1 VEGSSFGWW
10 SIIPPLLTIVLAI
23 STRRVVPA
31 LLLGIVAGTLIL
43 NFVPK
48 TTPQTEPTNT
58 SVASAADSGTTL
70 PTAPPTTPAPSTETV
85 IPATTTST
93 ETKAAEPT
101 LPTTTTEKATAWL
114 VDLFENHLWYN
125 LADGDHLRVL
135 AFTILLGMQIA
146 LIHACGGMEAIVSWL
161 APLAR
166 GRRSGQVLTYV
177 LGLII
182 FIDDYANTLL
192 LGSTMRPVT
201 DRLRISREKLSFIV
215 DSTAAPVSGLA
226 LVSTWVATEI
236 SAISSGFEQVG
247 QDIGGQSF
255 SIFVETIPSR
265 FYVIFMLIFVFLVAI
280 MNRDFGSMLTAER
293 KALIDPPGKPKNTSD
308 YIEAKKGNVWYAFL
322 PIGITVFMVFTL
334 LIQTGLAG
342 SDPAEL
348 NSLDGWRY
356 WATLF
361 GNGNSYIALLYGSL
375 AGLITIILMSQAGRL
390 LNVSEL
396 EKSLISGFLHVLPA
410 LVILWLAWTLS
421 RLAGKDFLGTG
432 SYLADMIKG
441 NIPLALM
448 PTITFVL
455 ACGIAFSTG
464 TSWGTMSLVIP
475 LTIQTLWEML
485 NNLEPA
491 ARIHDPIMIACIGSV
506 LAGAIFGDHCSPI
519 SDTTVLSARASDCDL
534 IAHTRTQMPYALTVA
549 GISIL
554 CGTLPIGFG
563 APAWLLLILGTVAM
577 IAVVLLVGQK
587 VETQTEN

>member
-1 VEGSSFGWW
+1 MEAGSPFGWW
-10 SIIPPLLTIVLAI
+10 SIIPPLLTIILAI

-31 LLLGIVAGTLIL
+31 LLLGIIAGTLIF

-48 TTPQTEPTNT
+48 AIPSPEPT
-58 SVASAADSGTTL
+58 SVAAAS
-70 PTAPPTTPAPSTETV
+70 TATAAAPV
-85 IPATTTST
+85 ATS
-93 ETKAAEPT
+93 AEPAAPDT
-101 LPTTTTEKATAWL
+101 LTAKATAWL
-114 VDLFENHLWYN
+114 VDLFENHLWHN

-161 APLAR
+161 SPLAR

-247 QDIGGQSF
+247 QDIGGQAF
-255 SIFVETIPSR
+255 SLFVETIPSR
-265 FYVIFMLIFVFLVAI
+265 FYVIFMLIFVFLVAF

-293 KALIDPPGKPKNTSD
+293 KALIDPPGKDKNPSNHV
-308 YIEAKKGNVWYAFL
+308 EAKKGNVWYAFL

-342 SDPAEL
+342 SDSAEL
-348 NSLDGWRY
+348 SALTGWRY

-375 AGLITIILMSQAGRL
+375 AGLTTIVLMSQASRI
-390 LNVSEL
+390 LNLAEL

-432 SYLADMIKG
+432 SYLAELIKG

-485 NNLEPA
+485 NTLEPA
-491 ARIHDPIMIACIGSV
+491 TRIHDPIMVACIGSV

-534 IAHTRTQMPYALTVA
+534 IAHTRTQMPYALAV
-549 GISIL
+549 GLVSIL

-577 IAVVLLVGQK
+577 IAIVLLVGKK
-587 VETQTEN
+587 VEEQPQT

>member
-1 VEGSSFGWW
+1 MEGSPFGWW
-10 SIIPPLLTIVLAI
+10 SIVPPLLTIILAI

-31 LLLGIVAGTLIL
+31 LLLGIIAGTLIF
-43 NFVPK
+43 NFVPQVTLPK
-48 TTPQTEPTNT
+48 
-58 SVASAADSGTTL
+58 SADVAAAVGTT
-70 PTAPPTTPAPSTETV
+70 TETPAPTTV
-85 IPATTTST
+85 SAKT
-93 ETKAAEPT
+93 AA
-101 LPTTTTEKATAWL
+101 WV
-114 VDLFENHLWYN
+114 VDLFEGHLWHN

-135 AFTILLGMQIA
+135 VFTMLLGMQIA
-146 LIHACGGMEAIVSWL
+146 LIHSCGGMEAIVNWL

-166 GRRSGQVLTYV
+166 SRRSGQILTYV
-177 LGLII
+177 MGLII

-192 LGSTMRPVT
+192 LGSTMRPIT
-201 DRLRISREKLSFIV
+201 DRLKISREKLSFIV

-236 SAISSGFEQVG
+236 SAISSGFKNVG
-247 QDIGGQSF
+247 QDIGGESF
-255 SIFVETIPSR
+255 SIFVATIPSR
-265 FYVIFMLIFVFLVAI
+265 FYVIFMLIFVFLIAFLK
-280 MNRDFGSMLTAER
+280 RDFGSMLTAER
-293 KALIDPPGKPKNTSD
+293 KALTHPPGKPLASGEHHE
-308 YIEAKKGNVWYAFL
+308 IKKGNVWYAFL
-322 PIGITVFMVFTL
+322 PIGITIILVFTL

-342 SDPAEL
+342 SDPKDL
-348 NSLDGWRY
+348 DSLTGWRY

-375 AGLITIILMSQAGRL
+375 AGLVTIILMSQIGRL
-390 LNVSEL
+390 LNVAEL
-396 EKSLISGFLHVLPA
+396 QKGLISGFLHVLPA

-432 SYLADMIKG
+432 SHLAEMIKG
-441 NIPLALM
+441 SIPLALM

-475 LTIQTLWEML
+475 LTIQTLWAMFGDMET
-485 NNLEPA
+485 A
-491 ARIHDPIMIACIGSV
+491 AKIHDPIMIACIGSV

-587 VETQTEN
+587 VETQTEK

>member
-1 VEGSSFGWW
+1 VEGSPFGWW
-10 SIIPPLLTIVLAI
+10 SIVPPLLTIILAI

-31 LLLGIVAGTLIL
+31 LLLGIIAGTLIF
-43 NFVPK
+43 NFVPQA
-48 TTPQTEPTNT
+48 TPPQ
-58 SVASAADSGTTL
+58 SAD
-70 PTAPPTTPAPSTETV
+70 TAATV
-85 IPATTTST
+85 D
-93 ETKAAEPT
+93 
-101 LPTTTTEKATAWL
+101 TTTETAVPMSVSAKAAAWI
-114 VDLFENHLWYN
+114 VDLFEGHLWHN

-135 AFTILLGMQIA
+135 IFTVLLGMQIA
-146 LIHACGGMEAIVSWL
+146 LIHACGGMEAIVNWL

-166 GRRSGQVLTYV
+166 GRRSGQLLTYAM
-177 LGLII
+177 GLII

-192 LGSTMRPVT
+192 LGSTMRPIT
-201 DRLRISREKLSFIV
+201 DRLKISREKLSFIV

-236 SAISSGFEQVG
+236 SAISSGFKNVG
-247 QDIGGQSF
+247 QDIGGEAF
-255 SIFVETIPSR
+255 SIFVATIPSR
-265 FYVIFMLIFVFLVAI
+265 FYVIFMLIFVFLIAF
-280 MNRDFGSMLTAER
+280 MKRDFGSMLTAER
-293 KALIDPPGKPKNTSD
+293 KALIVPPGKPLTNEQHHE
-308 YIEAKKGNVWYAFL
+308 IKKGNVWYAFL
-322 PIGITVFMVFTL
+322 PIGVTITLVFTL

-342 SDPAEL
+342 SDPQDLE
-348 NSLDGWRY
+348 SLTGWRY

-375 AGLITIILMSQAGRL
+375 AGLVTIILMSQLGRL
-390 LNVSEL
+390 LNAAEL
-396 EKSLISGFLHVLPA
+396 QKGLISGFLHVLPA

-432 SYLADMIKG
+432 TQLAEMIKG
-441 NIPLALM
+441 SIPLGLM

-475 LTIQTLWEML
+475 LTIQTLWAML
-485 NNLEPA
+485 GDMETA
-491 ARIHDPIMIACIGSV
+491 AKIHDPIMVASIGSV

-534 IAHTRTQMPYALTVA
+534 IAHVRTQMPYALVVGA
-549 GISIL
+549 ISIL

-587 VETQTEN
+587 AETQTDI

>member
-1 VEGSSFGWW
+1 VEGSPFGWW
-10 SIIPPLLTIVLAI
+10 SIVPPLLTIILAI

-31 LLLGIVAGTLIL
+31 LLLGIIAGTLIF
-43 NFVPK
+43 NFVPQVTLPK
-48 TTPQTEPTNT
+48 
-58 SVASAADSGTTL
+58 SADVAAAVGTT
-70 PTAPPTTPAPSTETV
+70 TETPAPTTV
-85 IPATTTST
+85 SAKT
-93 ETKAAEPT
+93 AA
-101 LPTTTTEKATAWL
+101 WV
-114 VDLFENHLWYN
+114 VDLFEGHLWHN

-135 AFTILLGMQIA
+135 VFTMLLGMQIA
-146 LIHACGGMEAIVSWL
+146 LIHSCGGMEAIVNWL

-166 GRRSGQVLTYV
+166 SRRSGQILTYV
-177 LGLII
+177 MGLII

-192 LGSTMRPVT
+192 LGSTMRPIT
-201 DRLRISREKLSFIV
+201 DRLKISREKLSFIV

-236 SAISSGFEQVG
+236 SAISSGFKNVG
-247 QDIGGQSF
+247 QDIGGESF
-255 SIFVETIPSR
+255 SIFVATIPSR
-265 FYVIFMLIFVFLVAI
+265 FYVIFMLIFVFLIAFLK
-280 MNRDFGSMLTAER
+280 RDFGSMLTAER
-293 KALIDPPGKPKNTSD
+293 KALTHPPGKTLASGEHHE
-308 YIEAKKGNVWYAFL
+308 IKKGNVWYAFL
-322 PIGITVFMVFTL
+322 PIGITIILVFTL

-342 SDPAEL
+342 SDPKDL
-348 NSLDGWRY
+348 DSLTGWRY

-375 AGLITIILMSQAGRL
+375 AGLVTIILMSQIGRL
-390 LNVSEL
+390 LNVAEL
-396 EKSLISGFLHVLPA
+396 QKGLISGFLHVLPA

-432 SYLADMIKG
+432 SHLAEMIKG
-441 NIPLALM
+441 SIPLALM

-475 LTIQTLWEML
+475 LTIQTLWAML
-485 NNLEPA
+485 GDMETA
-491 ARIHDPIMIACIGSV
+491 AKIHDPIMIACIGSV

-587 VETQTEN
+587 VETQTEK

>member
-1 VEGSSFGWW
+1 MEGSPFGWW
-10 SIIPPLLTIVLAI
+10 SIVPPLLTIILAI

-31 LLLGIVAGTLIL
+31 LLLGIIAGTLIF
-43 NFVPK
+43 NFVPQVTLPK
-48 TTPQTEPTNT
+48 
-58 SVASAADSGTTL
+58 SADVAAAVGTT
-70 PTAPPTTPAPSTETV
+70 TETPAPTTV
-85 IPATTTST
+85 SAKT
-93 ETKAAEPT
+93 AA
-101 LPTTTTEKATAWL
+101 WV
-114 VDLFENHLWYN
+114 VDLFEGHLWHN

-135 AFTILLGMQIA
+135 VFTMLLGMQIA
-146 LIHACGGMEAIVSWL
+146 LIHSCGGMEAIVNWL

-166 GRRSGQVLTYV
+166 SRRSGQILTYV
-177 LGLII
+177 MGLII

-192 LGSTMRPVT
+192 LGSTMRPIT
-201 DRLRISREKLSFIV
+201 DRLKISREKLSFIV

-236 SAISSGFEQVG
+236 SAISSGFKNVG
-247 QDIGGQSF
+247 QDIGGESF
-255 SIFVETIPSR
+255 SIFVATIPSR
-265 FYVIFMLIFVFLVAI
+265 FYVIFMLIFVFLIAFLK
-280 MNRDFGSMLTAER
+280 RDFGSMLTAER
-293 KALIDPPGKPKNTSD
+293 KALTHPPGKTLASGEHHE
-308 YIEAKKGNVWYAFL
+308 IKKGNVWYAFL
-322 PIGITVFMVFTL
+322 PIGITIILVFTL

-342 SDPAEL
+342 SDPKDL
-348 NSLDGWRY
+348 DSLTGWRY

-375 AGLITIILMSQAGRL
+375 AGLVTIILMSQIGRL
-390 LNVSEL
+390 LNVAEL
-396 EKSLISGFLHVLPA
+396 QKGLISGFLHVLPA

-432 SYLADMIKG
+432 SHLAEMIKG
-441 NIPLALM
+441 SIPLALM

-475 LTIQTLWEML
+475 LTIQTLWAML
-485 NNLEPA
+485 GDMETA
-491 ARIHDPIMIACIGSV
+491 AKIHDPIMIACIGSV

-587 VETQTEN
+587 VETQTEK

>member
-1 VEGSSFGWW
+1 MSESPFGWW
-10 SIIPPLLTIVLAI
+10 SVIPPVLTIVLAI

-31 LLLGIVAGTLIL
+31 LLLGIVAGTLIW
-43 NFVPK
+43 NFAPRIAPK
-48 TTPQTEPTNT
+48 EPTVATAATDAKPSETPT
-58 SVASAADSGTTL
+58 S
-70 PTAPPTTPAPSTETV
+70 E
-85 IPATTTST
+85 TTTSVPPQ
-93 ETKAAEPT
+93 PT
-101 LPTTTTEKATAWL
+101 LSAWL
-114 VDLFENHLWYN
+114 VEFFEGHVWHN

-135 AFTILLGMQIA
+135 FFTVILGMQIS

-161 APLAR
+161 SPLAR

-201 DRLRISREKLSFIV
+201 DRLKISREKLSFIV

-236 SAISSGFEQVG
+236 SAIASGFENVG
-247 QDIGGQSF
+247 HQIGGESF
-255 SIFVETIPSR
+255 TIFVETIPSR
-265 FYVIFMLIFVFLVAI
+265 FYVIFMLIFVFLIAFL
-280 MNRDFGSMLTAER
+280 NRDFGSMLTAER
-293 KALIDPPGKPKNTSD
+293 KALIEPPKKPHGED
-308 YIEAKKGNVWYAFL
+308 HVEVKKGNVWYAFL
-322 PIGITVFMVFTL
+322 PIGVTLFVVFTL

-342 SDPAEL
+342 SDAATL
-348 NSLDGWRY
+348 NALTGWKY

-361 GNGNSYIALLYGSL
+361 GNGNSYIALLYGSF
-375 AGLITIILMSQAGRL
+375 AGLVTIILMSQIGRL
-390 LNVSEL
+390 LNASEL
-396 EKSLISGFLHVLPA
+396 QKGLVSGFLHVLPA

-432 SYLADMIKG
+432 TYLAHLISDKV
-441 NIPLALM
+441 ALGFM

-475 LTIQTLWEML
+475 LTIQTIWAML
-485 NNLEPA
+485 GDMEPA
-491 ARIHDPIMIACIGSV
+491 TKVHDPIMIASIGSV

-534 IAHTRTQMPYALTVA
+534 IAHVRTQMPYALTVGA
-549 GISIL
+549 TAIV
-554 CGTLPIGFG
+554 CGTLPLGFG

-577 IAVVLLVGQK
+577 VALIFLIGKK
-587 VETQTEN
+587 VETAPTP

>member
-1 VEGSSFGWW
+1 MEGSPFGWW
-10 SIIPPLLTIVLAI
+10 SIVPPLLTIILAI

-31 LLLGIVAGTLIL
+31 LLLGIIAGTLIF
-43 NFVPK
+43 NFVP
-48 TTPQTEPTNT
+48 Q
-58 SVASAADSGTTL
+58 VTL
-70 PTAPPTTPAPSTETV
+70 PKSGDVAAAVATTTETPAPTTV
-85 IPATTTST
+85 SAKT
-93 ETKAAEPT
+93 AA
-101 LPTTTTEKATAWL
+101 WV
-114 VDLFENHLWYN
+114 VDLFEGHLWHN

-135 AFTILLGMQIA
+135 VFTMLLGMQIA
-146 LIHACGGMEAIVSWL
+146 LIHSCGGMEAIVNWL

-166 GRRSGQVLTYV
+166 SRRSGQILTYV
-177 LGLII
+177 MGLII

-192 LGSTMRPVT
+192 LGSTMRPIT
-201 DRLRISREKLSFIV
+201 DRLKISREKLSFIV

-236 SAISSGFEQVG
+236 SAISSGFKNVG
-247 QDIGGQSF
+247 QDIGGESF
-255 SIFVETIPSR
+255 SIFVATIPSR
-265 FYVIFMLIFVFLVAI
+265 FYVIFMLIFVFLIAFLK
-280 MNRDFGSMLTAER
+280 RDFGSMLTAER
-293 KALIDPPGKPKNTSD
+293 KALTHPPGKPLASGEHHE
-308 YIEAKKGNVWYAFL
+308 IKKGNVWYAFL
-322 PIGITVFMVFTL
+322 PIGITIILVFTL

-342 SDPAEL
+342 SDPKDL
-348 NSLDGWRY
+348 DSLTGWRY

-375 AGLITIILMSQAGRL
+375 AGLVTIILMSQIGRL
-390 LNVSEL
+390 LNVAEL
-396 EKSLISGFLHVLPA
+396 QKGLISGFLHVLPA

-432 SYLADMIKG
+432 SHLAEMIKG
-441 NIPLALM
+441 SIPLALM

-475 LTIQTLWEML
+475 LTIQTLWAML
-485 NNLEPA
+485 GDMETA
-491 ARIHDPIMIACIGSV
+491 AKIHDPIMIACIGSV

>member
-1 VEGSSFGWW
+1 MEGSPFGWW
-10 SIIPPLLTIVLAI
+10 SIVPPLLTIVLAI
-23 STRRVVPA
+23 FTRRVIPA
-31 LLLGIVAGTLIL
+31 LLLGIMAGTLIL
-43 NFVPK
+43 NFTPMTPTRSK
-48 TTPQTEPTNT
+48 ESTAQAETTSVVTSAEKAEPAQTEPTQ
-58 SVASAADSGTTL
+58 
-70 PTAPPTTPAPSTETV
+70 PKTALAKGV
-85 IPATTTST
+85 
-93 ETKAAEPT
+93 
-101 LPTTTTEKATAWL
+101 AWL
-114 VDLFENHLWYN
+114 HDLFENHLWHN

-192 LGSTMRPVT
+192 LGSTMRPIT
-201 DRLRISREKLSFIV
+201 DRLKISREKLSFIV

-236 SAISSGFEQVG
+236 SAIQVGFENVG
-247 QDIGGQSF
+247 QNIGGDSF

-265 FYVIFMLIFVFLVAI
+265 FYIIFMLIFVFFIAVF
-280 MNRDFGSMLTAER
+280 NRDFGSMLVAER
-293 KALIDPPGKPKNTSD
+293 KALVDPPGKRLSD
-308 YIEAKKGNVWYAFL
+308 DEQSAVKKGNVWFAFL
-322 PIGITVFMVFTL
+322 PIGITILLVFTL

-342 SDPAEL
+342 SDLESL
-348 NSLDGWRY
+348 NKLEGWKY
-356 WATLF
+356 WATLI
-361 GNGNSYIALLYGSL
+361 GNGNSYVALLYGSF
-375 AGLITIILMSQAGRL
+375 AGLMTIVLMAQFGRL
-390 LNVSEL
+390 LNVAEMQ
-396 EKSLISGFLHVLPA
+396 KGLISGFLHVLPA

-432 SYLADMIKG
+432 SYLANMISG
-441 NIPLALM
+441 RVALAWM

-485 NNLEPA
+485 GPTEA
-491 ARIHDPIMIACIGSV
+491 ATKIHDPIMIACIGSV

-534 IAHTRTQMPYALTVA
+534 IAHTRTQMPYALLVA
-549 GISIL
+549 LISIVF
-554 CGTLPIGFG
+554 GTIPIGFG
-563 APAWLLLILGTVAM
+563 APAWLLLILGTTGMLVA
-577 IAVVLLVGQK
+577 LLLLGKK
-587 VETQTEN
+587 VEP

>member
-1 VEGSSFGWW
+1 MEGSPFGWW
-10 SIIPPLLTIVLAI
+10 SIVPPLLTILLAI

-31 LLLGIVAGTLIL
+31 LLLGIIAGTLIF
-43 NFVPK
+43 NFVP
-48 TTPQTEPTNT
+48 Q
-58 SVASAADSGTTL
+58 VTL
-70 PTAPPTTPAPSTETV
+70 PKNADTAAVVDATTETAAPMSV
-85 IPATTTST
+85 PA
-93 ETKAAEPT
+93 KAAG
-101 LPTTTTEKATAWL
+101 WI
-114 VDLFENHLWYN
+114 VDLFEGHLWHN

-135 AFTILLGMQIA
+135 IFTVLLGMQIA
-146 LIHACGGMEAIVSWL
+146 LIHACGGMEAIVNWL

-166 GRRSGQVLTYV
+166 SRRSGQLLTYFM
-177 LGLII
+177 GLII

-192 LGSTMRPVT
+192 LGSTMRPIT
-201 DRLRISREKLSFIV
+201 DRLKISREKLSFIV

-236 SAISSGFEQVG
+236 SAISSGFKNVG
-247 QDIGGQSF
+247 QDIGGESF
-255 SIFVETIPSR
+255 SIFVATIPSR
-265 FYVIFMLIFVFLVAI
+265 FYVIFMLIFVFLVAFLK
-280 MNRDFGSMLTAER
+280 RDFGSMLTAER
-293 KALIDPPGKPKNTSD
+293 KALTHPPGKPITNEQHHE
-308 YIEAKKGNVWYAFL
+308 IKKGNVWYAFL
-322 PIGITVFMVFTL
+322 PIGVTIILVFTL

-342 SDPAEL
+342 SDPKDLE
-348 NSLDGWRY
+348 SLTGWRY

-375 AGLITIILMSQAGRL
+375 AGLVTIILMSQIGRL
-390 LNVSEL
+390 LNVAEL
-396 EKSLISGFLHVLPA
+396 QKGLISGFLHVLPA

-432 SYLADMIKG
+432 TQLAEMIKG
-441 NIPLALM
+441 SIPLGLM

-475 LTIQTLWEML
+475 LTIQTLWAML
-485 NNLEPA
+485 GDMETA
-491 ARIHDPIMIACIGSV
+491 AKIHDPIMVASIGSV

-534 IAHTRTQMPYALTVA
+534 IAHVRTQMPYAILV
-549 GISIL
+549 GSISIL

-577 IAVVLLVGQK
+577 IFVVLLIGQK
-587 VETQTEN
+587 AETQTDR

>member
-1 VEGSSFGWW
+1 MEGSPFGWW
-10 SIIPPLLTIVLAI
+10 SIVPPLLTIILAI

-31 LLLGIVAGTLIL
+31 LLLGIIAGTLIF
-43 NFVPK
+43 NFVP
-48 TTPQTEPTNT
+48 Q
-58 SVASAADSGTTL
+58 VTL
-70 PTAPPTTPAPSTETV
+70 PKSGDVAAAVATTTETPAPTTV
-85 IPATTTST
+85 SAKT
-93 ETKAAEPT
+93 AA
-101 LPTTTTEKATAWL
+101 WV
-114 VDLFENHLWYN
+114 VDLFEGHLWHN

-135 AFTILLGMQIA
+135 VFTMLLGMQIA
-146 LIHACGGMEAIVSWL
+146 LIHSCGGMEAIVNWL

-166 GRRSGQVLTYV
+166 SRRSGQILTYV
-177 LGLII
+177 MGLII

-192 LGSTMRPVT
+192 LGSTMRPIT
-201 DRLRISREKLSFIV
+201 DRLKISREKLSFIV

-236 SAISSGFEQVG
+236 SAISSGFKNVG
-247 QDIGGQSF
+247 QDIGGESF
-255 SIFVETIPSR
+255 SIFVATIPSR
-265 FYVIFMLIFVFLVAI
+265 FYVIFMLIFVFLIAFLK
-280 MNRDFGSMLTAER
+280 RDFGSMLTAER
-293 KALIDPPGKPKNTSD
+293 KALTHPPGKTLASGEHHE
-308 YIEAKKGNVWYAFL
+308 IKKGNVWYAFL
-322 PIGITVFMVFTL
+322 PIGITIILVFTL

-342 SDPAEL
+342 SDPKDL
-348 NSLDGWRY
+348 DSLTGWRY

-375 AGLITIILMSQAGRL
+375 AGLVTIILMSQIGRL
-390 LNVSEL
+390 LNVAEL
-396 EKSLISGFLHVLPA
+396 QKGLISGFLHVLPA

-432 SYLADMIKG
+432 SHLAEMIKG
-441 NIPLALM
+441 SIPLALM

-475 LTIQTLWEML
+475 LTIQTLWAML
-485 NNLEPA
+485 GDLETA
-491 ARIHDPIMIACIGSV
+491 AKIHDPIMIACIGSV

-587 VETQTEN
+587 VETQTEK

>member
-1 VEGSSFGWW
+1 MEGSPFGWW
-10 SIIPPLLTIVLAI
+10 SIVPPLLTILLAI

-31 LLLGIVAGTLIL
+31 LLLGIIAGTLIF
-43 NFVPK
+43 NFVP
-48 TTPQTEPTNT
+48 Q
-58 SVASAADSGTTL
+58 VTL
-70 PTAPPTTPAPSTETV
+70 PKNADTAAVVDATTETAAPMSV
-85 IPATTTST
+85 PA
-93 ETKAAEPT
+93 KAAG
-101 LPTTTTEKATAWL
+101 WI
-114 VDLFENHLWYN
+114 VDLFEGHLWHN

-135 AFTILLGMQIA
+135 IFTVLLGMQIA
-146 LIHACGGMEAIVSWL
+146 LIHACGGMEAIVNWL

-166 GRRSGQVLTYV
+166 SRRSGQLLTYFM
-177 LGLII
+177 GLII

-192 LGSTMRPVT
+192 LGSTMRPIT
-201 DRLRISREKLSFIV
+201 DRLKISREKLSFIV

-236 SAISSGFEQVG
+236 SAISSGFKNVG
-247 QDIGGQSF
+247 QDIGGESF
-255 SIFVETIPSR
+255 SIFVATIPSR
-265 FYVIFMLIFVFLVAI
+265 FYVIFMLIFVFLVAFLK
-280 MNRDFGSMLTAER
+280 RDFGSMLTAER
-293 KALIDPPGKPKNTSD
+293 KALTHPPGKPITNEQHHE
-308 YIEAKKGNVWYAFL
+308 IKKGNVWYAFL
-322 PIGITVFMVFTL
+322 PIGVTIILVFTL

-342 SDPAEL
+342 SDPKDLE
-348 NSLDGWRY
+348 SLTGWRY

-375 AGLITIILMSQAGRL
+375 AGLVTIILMSQIGRL
-390 LNVSEL
+390 LNVAEL
-396 EKSLISGFLHVLPA
+396 QKGLISGFLHVLPA

-432 SYLADMIKG
+432 TQLAEMIKG
-441 NIPLALM
+441 SIPLGLM

-475 LTIQTLWEML
+475 LTIQTLWAML
-485 NNLEPA
+485 GDMETA
-491 ARIHDPIMIACIGSV
+491 AKIHDPIMVASIGSV

-534 IAHTRTQMPYALTVA
+534 IAHVRTQMPYAILV
-549 GISIL
+549 GIISIL

-577 IAVVLLVGQK
+577 IFVVLLIGQK
-587 VETQTEN
+587 AETQTDR

>member
-1 VEGSSFGWW
+1 MSESPFGWW
-10 SIIPPLLTIVLAI
+10 SVIPPVLTIVLAI
-23 STRRVVPA
+23 STRRVVPS

-43 NFVPK
+43 NFAPRNVAE
-48 TTPQTEPTNT
+48 PQPAAT
-58 SVASAADSGTTL
+58 AAADTK
-70 PTAPPTTPAPSTETV
+70 PAEATATETSATEA
-85 IPATTTST
+85 PA
-93 ETKAAEPT
+93 EAATKGT
-101 LPTTTTEKATAWL
+101 LASWIVE
-114 VDLFENHLWYN
+114 LFEGHLWHN

-135 AFTILLGMQIA
+135 FFTVILGMQIS
-146 LIHACGGMEAIVSWL
+146 LIHACGGMEAIVKWL
-161 APLAR
+161 SPLAR

-201 DRLRISREKLSFIV
+201 DRLKISREKLSFIV

-236 SAISSGFEQVG
+236 SAIASGFENVG
-247 QDIGGQSF
+247 HQLGGEAF
-255 SIFVETIPSR
+255 TIFVETIPSR
-265 FYVIFMLIFVFLVAI
+265 FYVIFMLIFVFLIAFL
-280 MNRDFGSMLTAER
+280 NRDFGSMLTAER
-293 KALIDPPGKPKNTSD
+293 KALVEPPGKPHGD
-308 YIEAKKGNVWYAFL
+308 IDHVEVKKGSVWHAFL
-322 PIGITVFMVFTL
+322 PIGITLLVVFTL

-342 SDPAEL
+342 SDIEQL
-348 NSLDGWRY
+348 NALTGWKY

-375 AGLITIILMSQAGRL
+375 AGLVTIILMSQFGRL
-390 LNVSEL
+390 LNASEIQKGL
-396 EKSLISGFLHVLPA
+396 VSGFLHVLPA

-432 SYLADMIKG
+432 TYLANLISDKVSLG
-441 NIPLALM
+441 WM

-475 LTIQTLWEML
+475 LTIQTLWAML
-485 NNLEPA
+485 GDMDPA
-491 ARIHDPIMIACIGSV
+491 AKVHDPIMVASIGSV

-534 IAHTRTQMPYALTVA
+534 IAHARTQMPYALAVA

-554 CGTLPIGFG
+554 CGTLPLGFG
-563 APAWLLLILGTVAM
+563 APAWLLLILGTIAM
-577 IAVVLLVGQK
+577 IAVVFLVGKK
-587 VETQTEN
+587 VEATPVQ

>member
-1 VEGSSFGWW
+1 VEGSPFGWW
-10 SIIPPLLTIVLAI
+10 SIVPPLLTIILAI

-31 LLLGIVAGTLIL
+31 LLLGIIAGTLIF
-43 NFVPK
+43 NFVP
-48 TTPQTEPTNT
+48 Q
-58 SVASAADSGTTL
+58 VTL
-70 PTAPPTTPAPSTETV
+70 PKSIDTAAAVAATTETPAP
-85 IPATTTST
+85 TSVSA
-93 ETKAAEPT
+93 EAA
-101 LPTTTTEKATAWL
+101 AWI
-114 VDLFENHLWYN
+114 VDLFEGHLWHN

-135 AFTILLGMQIA
+135 VFTMLLGMQIA
-146 LIHACGGMEAIVSWL
+146 LIHSCGGMEAIVTWL

-166 GRRSGQVLTYV
+166 SRRSGQLLTYV
-177 LGLII
+177 MGLII

-192 LGSTMRPVT
+192 LGSTMRPIT
-201 DRLRISREKLSFIV
+201 DRLKISREKLSFIV

-236 SAISSGFEQVG
+236 SAISSGFKNVG
-247 QDIGGQSF
+247 QDIGGESF
-255 SIFVETIPSR
+255 SIFVATIPSR
-265 FYVIFMLIFVFLVAI
+265 FYVIFMLIFVFLIAFLK
-280 MNRDFGSMLTAER
+280 RDFGSMLTAER
-293 KALIDPPGKPKNTSD
+293 KALTHPPGKPLTNGEHHE
-308 YIEAKKGNVWYAFL
+308 IKKGNVWYAFL
-322 PIGITVFMVFTL
+322 PIGITIILVFTL

-342 SDPAEL
+342 SDPKDL
-348 NSLDGWRY
+348 DSLTGWRY

-375 AGLITIILMSQAGRL
+375 AGLVTIILMSQIGRL
-390 LNVSEL
+390 LNVAEL
-396 EKSLISGFLHVLPA
+396 QKGLISGFLHVLPA

-432 SYLADMIKG
+432 SHLAEMIKG
-441 NIPLALM
+441 SIPLALM

-475 LTIQTLWEML
+475 LTIQTLWAML
-485 NNLEPA
+485 GDMETA
-491 ARIHDPIMIACIGSV
+491 AKIHDPIMVASIGSV

-534 IAHTRTQMPYALTVA
+534 IAHVRTQMPYALVVGA
-549 GISIL
+549 ISIV

-577 IAVVLLVGQK
+577 IAVVLLITLFPGIALYLPSMMGR
-587 VETQTEN
+587 

>member
-1 VEGSSFGWW
+1 VEGSPFGWW
-10 SIIPPLLTIVLAI
+10 SIVPPLLTIILAI

-31 LLLGIVAGTLIL
+31 LLLGIIAGTLIF
-43 NFVPK
+43 NFVP
-48 TTPQTEPTNT
+48 Q
-58 SVASAADSGTTL
+58 VTL
-70 PTAPPTTPAPSTETV
+70 PKSADVAAAVATTTETPAPTTV
-85 IPATTTST
+85 SAKT
-93 ETKAAEPT
+93 AA
-101 LPTTTTEKATAWL
+101 WV
-114 VDLFENHLWYN
+114 VDLFEGHLWHN

-135 AFTILLGMQIA
+135 VFTMLLGMQIA
-146 LIHACGGMEAIVSWL
+146 LIHSCGGMEAIVNWL

-166 GRRSGQVLTYV
+166 SRRSGQILTYV
-177 LGLII
+177 MGLII

-192 LGSTMRPVT
+192 LGSTMRPIT
-201 DRLRISREKLSFIV
+201 DRLKISREKLSFIV

-236 SAISSGFEQVG
+236 SAISSGFKNVG
-247 QDIGGQSF
+247 QDIGGESF
-255 SIFVETIPSR
+255 SIFVATIPSR
-265 FYVIFMLIFVFLVAI
+265 FYVIFMLIFVFLIAFLK
-280 MNRDFGSMLTAER
+280 RDFGSMLTAER
-293 KALIDPPGKPKNTSD
+293 KALTHPPGKTLASGEHHE
-308 YIEAKKGNVWYAFL
+308 IKKGNVWYAFL
-322 PIGITVFMVFTL
+322 PIGITIILVFTL

-342 SDPAEL
+342 SDPKDL
-348 NSLDGWRY
+348 DSLTGWRY

-375 AGLITIILMSQAGRL
+375 AGLVTIILMSQIGRL
-390 LNVSEL
+390 LNVAEL
-396 EKSLISGFLHVLPA
+396 QKGLISGFLHVLPA

-432 SYLADMIKG
+432 SHLAEMIKG
-441 NIPLALM
+441 SIPLALM

-475 LTIQTLWEML
+475 LTIQTLWAML
-485 NNLEPA
+485 GDMETA
-491 ARIHDPIMIACIGSV
+491 AKIHDPIMIACIGSV

-587 VETQTEN
+587 VEMQTEK

>member
-1 VEGSSFGWW
+1 MEAGSPFGWW
-10 SIIPPLLTIVLAI
+10 SIIPPLLTIILAI

-31 LLLGIVAGTLIL
+31 LLLGIIAGTLIF

-48 TTPQTEPTNT
+48 AIPSPEPA
-58 SVASAADSGTTL
+58 SVAAASTATAAAPVATSAE
-70 PTAPPTTPAPSTETV
+70 PAA
-85 IPATTTST
+85 PATLTTKT
-93 ETKAAEPT
+93 
-101 LPTTTTEKATAWL
+101 TAWL
-114 VDLFENHLWYN
+114 VDLFENHLWHN

-161 APLAR
+161 SPLAR

-247 QDIGGQSF
+247 QDIGGQAF
-255 SIFVETIPSR
+255 SLFVETIPSR

-293 KALIDPPGKPKNTSD
+293 KALTVPPGNGKNASNHV
-308 YIEAKKGNVWYAFL
+308 EAKKGNVWYAFL

-334 LIQTGLAG
+334 LIQTGIAG
-342 SDPAEL
+342 SDSAEL
-348 NSLDGWRY
+348 NALTGWRY

-375 AGLITIILMSQAGRL
+375 AGLITIILMSQASRI
-390 LNVSEL
+390 LNIAEL

-485 NNLEPA
+485 NTLEPA
-491 ARIHDPIMIACIGSV
+491 TRIHDPIMVACIGSV

-534 IAHTRTQMPYALTVA
+534 IAHTRTQMPYALAVA
-549 GISIL
+549 AISIL

-577 IAVVLLVGQK
+577 IAIVLLVGKK
-587 VETQTEN
+587 VEEQPAK

>member
-1 VEGSSFGWW
+1 MEAGSPFGWW
-10 SIIPPLLTIVLAI
+10 SIIPPLLTIILAI

-31 LLLGIVAGTLIL
+31 LLLGIIAGTLIF

-48 TTPQTEPTNT
+48 AIPSPEPA
-58 SVASAADSGTTL
+58 SVAAASTATAAAPVATSAE
-70 PTAPPTTPAPSTETV
+70 PAA
-85 IPATTTST
+85 PATLTAKT
-93 ETKAAEPT
+93 
-101 LPTTTTEKATAWL
+101 TAWL
-114 VDLFENHLWYN
+114 VDLFENHLWHN

-161 APLAR
+161 SPLAR

-247 QDIGGQSF
+247 QDIGGQAF
-255 SIFVETIPSR
+255 SLFVETIPSR

-293 KALIDPPGKPKNTSD
+293 KALIDPPGKDKNPSNHV
-308 YIEAKKGNVWYAFL
+308 EAKKGNVWYAFL

-342 SDPAEL
+342 SDSAEL
-348 NSLDGWRY
+348 SALTGWRY

-375 AGLITIILMSQAGRL
+375 AGLITIVLMSQASRI
-390 LNVSEL
+390 LNLAEL

-432 SYLADMIKG
+432 SYLAELIKG

-485 NNLEPA
+485 NTLEPA
-491 ARIHDPIMIACIGSV
+491 TRIHDPIMVACIGSV

-534 IAHTRTQMPYALTVA
+534 IAHTRTQMPYALAVA
-549 GISIL
+549 GVSIV

-577 IAVVLLVGQK
+577 IAIVLLVGKK
-587 VETQTEN
+587 VEEQPQT

>member
-1 VEGSSFGWW
+1 VEGSPFGWW
-10 SIIPPLLTIVLAI
+10 SIVPPLLTIILAI

-31 LLLGIVAGTLIL
+31 LLLGIIAGTLIF
-43 NFVPK
+43 NFVP
-48 TTPQTEPTNT
+48 Q
-58 SVASAADSGTTL
+58 VTL
-70 PTAPPTTPAPSTETV
+70 PKSGDVAAAVATTTETPAPTTV
-85 IPATTTST
+85 SAKT
-93 ETKAAEPT
+93 AA
-101 LPTTTTEKATAWL
+101 WV
-114 VDLFENHLWYN
+114 VDLFEGHLWHN

-135 AFTILLGMQIA
+135 VFTMLLGMQIA
-146 LIHACGGMEAIVSWL
+146 LIHSCGGMEAIVNWL

-166 GRRSGQVLTYV
+166 SRRSGQILTYV
-177 LGLII
+177 MGLII

-192 LGSTMRPVT
+192 LGSTMRPIT
-201 DRLRISREKLSFIV
+201 DRLKISREKLSFIV

-236 SAISSGFEQVG
+236 SAISSGFKNVG
-247 QDIGGQSF
+247 QDIGGESF
-255 SIFVETIPSR
+255 SIFVATIPSR
-265 FYVIFMLIFVFLVAI
+265 FYVIFMLIFVFLIAFLK
-280 MNRDFGSMLTAER
+280 RDFGSMLTAER
-293 KALIDPPGKPKNTSD
+293 KALTHPPGKTLASGEHHE
-308 YIEAKKGNVWYAFL
+308 IKKGNVWYAFL
-322 PIGITVFMVFTL
+322 PIGITIILVFTL

-342 SDPAEL
+342 SDPKDL
-348 NSLDGWRY
+348 DSLTGWRY

-375 AGLITIILMSQAGRL
+375 AGLVTIILMSQIGRL
-390 LNVSEL
+390 LNVAEL
-396 EKSLISGFLHVLPA
+396 QKGLISGFLHVLPA

-432 SYLADMIKG
+432 SHLAEMIKG
-441 NIPLALM
+441 SIPLALM

-475 LTIQTLWEML
+475 LTIQTLWAML
-485 NNLEPA
+485 GDMETA
-491 ARIHDPIMIACIGSV
+491 AKIHDPIMIACIGSV

-587 VETQTEN
+587 VETQTEK

>member
-1 VEGSSFGWW
+1 MEGSPFGWW
-10 SIIPPLLTIVLAI
+10 SIVPPLLTIILAI

-31 LLLGIVAGTLIL
+31 LLLGIIAGTLIF
-43 NFVPK
+43 NFVPQVTLPK
-48 TTPQTEPTNT
+48 
-58 SVASAADSGTTL
+58 SADVAAAVGTT
-70 PTAPPTTPAPSTETV
+70 TETPAPTTV
-85 IPATTTST
+85 SA
-93 ETKAAEPT
+93 KAA
-101 LPTTTTEKATAWL
+101 AWI
-114 VDLFENHLWYN
+114 VDLFEGHLWHN

-135 AFTILLGMQIA
+135 VFTMLLGMQIA
-146 LIHACGGMEAIVSWL
+146 LIHSCGGMEAIVNWL

-166 GRRSGQVLTYV
+166 SRRSGQILTYV
-177 LGLII
+177 MGLII

-192 LGSTMRPVT
+192 LGSTMRPIT
-201 DRLRISREKLSFIV
+201 DRLKISREKLSFIV

-236 SAISSGFEQVG
+236 SAISSGFKNVG
-247 QDIGGQSF
+247 QDIGGESF
-255 SIFVETIPSR
+255 SIFVATIPSR
-265 FYVIFMLIFVFLVAI
+265 FYVIFMLIFVFLIAFLK
-280 MNRDFGSMLTAER
+280 RDFGSMLTAER
-293 KALIDPPGKPKNTSD
+293 KALTHPPGKPLASGEHHE
-308 YIEAKKGNVWYAFL
+308 IKKGNVWYAFL
-322 PIGITVFMVFTL
+322 PIGITIILVFTL

-342 SDPAEL
+342 SDPKDL
-348 NSLDGWRY
+348 DSLTGWRY

-375 AGLITIILMSQAGRL
+375 AGLVTIILMSQIGRL
-390 LNVSEL
+390 LNVAEL
-396 EKSLISGFLHVLPA
+396 QKGLISGFLHVLPA

-432 SYLADMIKG
+432 SHLAEMIKG
-441 NIPLALM
+441 SIPLALM

-475 LTIQTLWEML
+475 LTIQTLWAML
-485 NNLEPA
+485 GDMETA
-491 ARIHDPIMIACIGSV
+491 AKIHDPIMIACIGSV

-549 GISIL
+549 STSIL

-587 VETQTEN
+587 VETQTEK

>member
-1 VEGSSFGWW
+1 MEGSPFGWW
-10 SIIPPLLTIVLAI
+10 SIVPPLLTILLAI

-31 LLLGIVAGTLIL
+31 LLLGIIAGTLIF
-43 NFVPK
+43 NFVP
-48 TTPQTEPTNT
+48 Q
-58 SVASAADSGTTL
+58 VTL
-70 PTAPPTTPAPSTETV
+70 PKNADTAAVVDATTETAAPMSV
-85 IPATTTST
+85 PA
-93 ETKAAEPT
+93 KAAG
-101 LPTTTTEKATAWL
+101 WI
-114 VDLFENHLWYN
+114 VDLFEGHLWHN

-135 AFTILLGMQIA
+135 IFTVLLGMQIA
-146 LIHACGGMEAIVSWL
+146 LIHACGGMEAIVNWL

-166 GRRSGQVLTYV
+166 SRRSGQLLTYFM
-177 LGLII
+177 GLII

-192 LGSTMRPVT
+192 LGSTMRPIT
-201 DRLRISREKLSFIV
+201 DRLKISREKLSFIV

-236 SAISSGFEQVG
+236 SAISSGFKNVG
-247 QDIGGQSF
+247 QDIGGESF
-255 SIFVETIPSR
+255 SIFVATIPSR
-265 FYVIFMLIFVFLVAI
+265 FYVIFMLIFVFLVAFLK
-280 MNRDFGSMLTAER
+280 RDFGSMLTAER
-293 KALIDPPGKPKNTSD
+293 KALTHPPGKPITNEQHHE
-308 YIEAKKGNVWYAFL
+308 IKKGNVWYAFL
-322 PIGITVFMVFTL
+322 PIGVTIILVFTL

-342 SDPAEL
+342 SDPKDLE
-348 NSLDGWRY
+348 SLTGWRY

-375 AGLITIILMSQAGRL
+375 AGLVTIILMSQIGRL
-390 LNVSEL
+390 LNVAEL
-396 EKSLISGFLHVLPA
+396 QKGLISGFLHVLPA

-432 SYLADMIKG
+432 TQLAEMIKG
-441 NIPLALM
+441 SIPLGLM

-475 LTIQTLWEML
+475 LTIQTLWAML
-485 NNLEPA
+485 GDMETA
-491 ARIHDPIMIACIGSV
+491 AKIHDPIMVASIGSV

-549 GISIL
+549 AISIL

-563 APAWLLLILGTVAM
+563 APAWLLLILGTAAM
-577 IAVVLLVGQK
+577 IFVVLLIGQK
-587 VETQTEN
+587 AETQTDR

>member
-1 VEGSSFGWW
+1 VEGSPFGWW
-10 SIIPPLLTIVLAI
+10 SIVPPLLTIILAI

-31 LLLGIVAGTLIL
+31 LLLGIIAGTLIF
-43 NFVPK
+43 NFVPQVTLPK
-48 TTPQTEPTNT
+48 
-58 SVASAADSGTTL
+58 SADVAAAVGTT
-70 PTAPPTTPAPSTETV
+70 TETPAPTTV
-85 IPATTTST
+85 SAKT
-93 ETKAAEPT
+93 AA
-101 LPTTTTEKATAWL
+101 WV
-114 VDLFENHLWYN
+114 VDLFEGHLWHN

-135 AFTILLGMQIA
+135 VFTMLLGMQIA
-146 LIHACGGMEAIVSWL
+146 LIHSCGGMEAIVNWL

-166 GRRSGQVLTYV
+166 SRRSGQILTYV
-177 LGLII
+177 MGLII

-192 LGSTMRPVT
+192 LGSTMRPIT
-201 DRLRISREKLSFIV
+201 DRLKISREKLSFIV

-236 SAISSGFEQVG
+236 SAISSGFKNVG
-247 QDIGGQSF
+247 QDIGGESF
-255 SIFVETIPSR
+255 SIFVATIPSR
-265 FYVIFMLIFVFLVAI
+265 FYVIFMLIFVFLIAFLK
-280 MNRDFGSMLTAER
+280 RDFGSMLTAER
-293 KALIDPPGKPKNTSD
+293 KALTHPPGKPLASGEHHE
-308 YIEAKKGNVWYAFL
+308 IKKGNVWYAFL
-322 PIGITVFMVFTL
+322 PIGITIILVFTL

-342 SDPAEL
+342 SDPKDL
-348 NSLDGWRY
+348 DSLTGWRY

-375 AGLITIILMSQAGRL
+375 AGLVTIILMSQIGRL
-390 LNVSEL
+390 LNVAEL
-396 EKSLISGFLHVLPA
+396 QKGLISGFLHVLPA

-432 SYLADMIKG
+432 SHLAEMIKG
-441 NIPLALM
+441 SIPLALM

-475 LTIQTLWEML
+475 LTIQTLWAML
-485 NNLEPA
+485 GDMETA
-491 ARIHDPIMIACIGSV
+491 AKIHDPIMIACIGSV

-587 VETQTEN
+587 VETQTEK